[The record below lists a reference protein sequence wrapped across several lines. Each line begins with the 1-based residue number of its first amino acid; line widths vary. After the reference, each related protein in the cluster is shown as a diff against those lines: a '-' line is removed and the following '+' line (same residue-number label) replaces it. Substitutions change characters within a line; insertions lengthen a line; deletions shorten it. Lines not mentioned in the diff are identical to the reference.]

1 LPRRIGLA
9 TLRFRSFRRNDTTA
23 NPYSSTNSI
32 SSCGP
37 YRFSRNPMYVSLCL
51 IQPGIAAWTGNLWL
65 LATLLPAILLIRFGV
80 IAREER
86 YLENKF
92 GEQYLQYKHRVRRW
106 M

>member
-1 LPRRIGLA
+1 
-9 TLRFRSFRRNDTTA
+9 
-23 NPYSSTNSI
+23 
-32 SSCGP
+32 
-37 YRFSRNPMYVSLCL
+37 MYVSLCL

-106 M
+106 MQARRTLFLT